1 MNEKKRPNTYIIG
14 SFNGYE
20 GHIPVATFENL
31 AGDRNADITPAKA
44 ANTVLPMDIPVTSAE
59 RPPPAETEA

>member
-31 AGDRNADITPAKA
+31 AGDRNAEITPAETGDA
-44 ANTVLPMDIPVTSAE
+44 TLSLDITDASAE
-59 RPPPAETEA
+59 RTPPAETEA